1 MLSAE
6 TINERQ
12 HRHSITDL
20 LHEKITISN
29 VKDTKN
35 EMSLLRFENDMV
47 TTFFDSIT
55 KLSDHFT
62 YSFIEELKRD
72 VIIHNIFINLFI
84 SLILLCRLFI
94 KELMK

>member
-1 MLSAE
+1 MLSAD
-6 TINERQ
+6 TMNERQ
-12 HRHSITDL
+12 HRKSITDL

-62 YSFIEELKRD
+62 YSFIEELKKD
-72 VIIHNIFINLFI
+72 VILYLFIN
-84 SLILLCRLFI
+84 
-94 KELMK
+94 